1 MDEEEDYLVTDEV
14 GDDNEASRSEAG
26 CTGFVAKHFF
36 GPTKPEPKQCKED
49 NAVVSWSHIIRSKS
63 PGKDEDD
70 GSHSWSKCTMKKTMM
85 RRKGSRTG
93 VRMPKVEVR
102 RVVEFR
108 LRHRNGGK
116 KLLPHCL
123 KSKETTTRTFAF
135 CSSNDKSLFGI
146 GVSLGIREL
155 CKTMNEAA
163 KVVEELKSEL
173 SRRKSTCS
181 CTCTCTHQIKDS
193 GMESC
198 RMRKLNKTRGN
209 DDGDECGST
218 GPTEESFL
226 RVQEFDHLEA
236 EFELELKKLYLHDEQ
251 QLEVVPIEGWE
262 GTNNSFNHH
271 CNGILASELN
281 QKLSRLLIEQQE
293 HQILEL
299 ESELHVTQSKLHDKE
314 AELHALKNSVKLL
327 TQLPLSMDSDDES
340 KALQEKQ
347 QLLGPQQYE

>member
-1 MDEEEDYLVTDEV
+1 MSVLKLLLT
-14 GDDNEASRSEAG
+14 AAIAG

-36 GPTKPEPKQCKED
+36 GPTKPRTISEDPKQCKED
-49 NAVVSWSHIIRSKS
+49 NEGVSWSHIISKS

-70 GSHSWSKCTMKKTMM
+70 ESPSCSKCTMKKTMM
-85 RRKGSRTG
+85 RSKGSRTG
-93 VRMPKVEVR
+93 VRMSKVEVR
-102 RVVEFR
+102 RVVEIR
-108 LRHRNGGK
+108 SRHRNGGK
-116 KLLPHCL
+116 KFLPHCL
-123 KSKETTTRTFAF
+123 K
-135 CSSNDKSLFGI
+135 NKSLFGI

-155 CKTMNEAA
+155 SKIMNDAA

-173 SRRKSTCS
+173 RRRKSTCS
-181 CTCTCTHQIKDS
+181 CTHQIKDF

-198 RMRKLNKTRGN
+198 KMRKLNKTSGN
-209 DDGDECGST
+209 DDGDEFCGSI

-236 EFELELKKLYLHDEQ
+236 EFELELKKLHLHDEE

-262 GTNNSFNHH
+262 GTNNSFHDH

-299 ESELHVTQSKLHDKE
+299 ESELHVAQSKLHDKE

-327 TQLPLSMDSDDES
+327 TQFPLSMDSGMNYCFS
-340 KALQEKQ
+340 LLFIFHCFLQ
-347 QLLGPQQYE
+347 LNTFIPFN